1 MRYIAQ
7 VNGQQHLVELE
18 DNGRTREVGLDD
30 QRMTLDWS
38 LVGDTMTSAGSGET
52 PTHHYSLLFGAASYE
67 AYARSVP
74 AEDGAGMTVEVMI
87 EGRPY
92 LVAIEDE
99 RSQALA
105 SLAGGKHIS
114 GDASIRAP
122 MPGLVVNVLAAVGSA
137 VERGQTVVVLE
148 AMKMENDLTSPRP
161 GIVKAV
167 RVERGQ
173 TVNQGD
179 VLAVVGDPEGEQQA
193 AEQDDDE

>member
-7 VNGQQHLVELE
+7 VSEQQHLVELQE
-18 DNGRTREVGLDD
+18 NGHTREVTLDK
-30 QRMTLDWS
+30 QRMTVDWS
-38 LVGDTMTSAGSGET
+38 LVGDTMTSAGSGEA
-52 PTHHYSLLFGAASYE
+52 PTHHYSLLLGAASYE
-67 AYARSVP
+67 AYARSVRS
-74 AEDGAGMTVEVMI
+74 EDGAGLTVEVMI

-105 SLAGGKHIS
+105 SLAGGKHVS

-122 MPGLVVNVLAAVGSA
+122 MPGLVVNVLSAPGSA

-148 AMKMENDLTSPRP
+148 AMKMENDLTSPRA
-161 GIVKAV
+161 GVVKSV

-179 VLAVVGDPEGEQQA
+179 VLAIVGDPEGEQA
-193 AEQDDDE
+193 PEQDDDD

>member
-7 VNGQQHLVELE
+7 VNEQKRLVELQE
-18 DNGRTREVGLDD
+18 NGHIREVALDER
-30 QRMTLDWS
+30 RMSVDWS
-38 LVGDTMTSAGSGET
+38 LVGDTVTAAGSGET
-52 PTHHYSLLFGAASYE
+52 PAHHYSLLVGDASYE
-67 AYARSVP
+67 AYARQVES
-74 AEDGAGMTVEVMI
+74 EDDAGTTIEVMI

-92 LVAIEDE
+92 RVTVEDE
-99 RSQALA
+99 RSRALA

-122 MPGLVVNVLAAVGSA
+122 MPGLVVNVLAAAGSA

-148 AMKMENDLTSPRP
+148 AMKMENDLTSPRV
-161 GIVKAV
+161 GVVKSV

-179 VLAVVGDPEGEQQA
+179 VLAVVGDPEGEQA
-193 AEQDDDE
+193 PDQDDDE

>member
-7 VNGQQHLVELE
+7 ISESKHLVELQE
-18 DNGRTREVGLDD
+18 NGHTREVTLDD
-30 QRMTLDWS
+30 RQMTVDWS
-38 LVGDTMTSAGSGET
+38 LVGDTMTSAGSGDS
-52 PTHHYSLLFGAASYE
+52 PTQHYSLLVGAASYE
-67 AYARSVP
+67 AYARSVES
-74 AEDGAGMTVEVMI
+74 EDGAGMIVEVMI

-92 LVAIEDE
+92 RVTIEDE
-99 RSQALA
+99 RTQALA

-122 MPGLVVNVLAAVGSA
+122 MPGLVVNVLAAPGSA

-161 GIVKAV
+161 GVVKSV
-167 RVERGQ
+167 RVQRGQ

-179 VLAVVGDPEGEQQA
+179 VLAVVGDPEGEQA
-193 AEQDDDE
+193 ADQDDEE